1 MSSLFYESI
10 IEYKRIDDATNRLDP
25 AQKEEAISL
34 IEEALTLRL
43 LDEIL
48 DRLPEENQEALLDLM
63 LEENSQ
69 ESVLPFLETQIADAK
84 NLIYQKANE
93 ILDDLLCDL

>member
-10 IEYKRIDDATNRLDP
+10 IEYKRIDDATNHLEP
-25 AQKEEAISL
+25 SQKEEATSL

-48 DRLPEENQEALLDLM
+48 DRLPEENREALLDLI

-69 ESVLPFLETQIADAK
+69 ESILPFLETQIADAK

-93 ILDDLLCDL
+93 ILDDLLKDL